1 MKPAT
6 RKALKDYYQF
16 IVDLVNQQV
25 ERPEKDLATCKE
37 WNSLEKLGLYYI
49 HKLNVTA
56 LVNFEYTDGAWEAI
70 SCSTLK
76 ADIY

>member
-16 IVDLVNQQV
+16 IVDLV
-25 ERPEKDLATCKE
+25 
-37 WNSLEKLGLYYI
+37 
-49 HKLNVTA
+49 KLNVTA

>member
-16 IVDLVNQQV
+16 IVDLVNEQV
-25 ERPEKDLATCKE
+25 GRPEKDLATCKE

-56 LVNFEYTDGAWEAI
+56 LVNFEYTEGGWKAI

>member
-6 RKALKDYYQF
+6 IKALKEYYQL

-37 WNSLEKLGLYYI
+37 WNSLEQLGLYYI
-49 HKLNVTA
+49 HQLDVTA
-56 LVNFEYTDGAWEAI
+56 LVNFEFTTETRWRAI
-70 SCSTLK
+70 SCTTVNTQS
-76 ADIY
+76 